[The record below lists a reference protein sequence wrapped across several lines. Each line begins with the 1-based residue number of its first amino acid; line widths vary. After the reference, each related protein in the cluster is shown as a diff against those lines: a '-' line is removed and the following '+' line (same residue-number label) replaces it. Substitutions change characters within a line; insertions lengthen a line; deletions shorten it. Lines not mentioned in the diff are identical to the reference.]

1 MKASLIALGSV
12 VCVVLA
18 CAGLSSCV
26 FYLNP
31 VCTDQI
37 KNGDETGIDCGGS
50 CGKCDLG
57 EGCKIDKDCDE
68 GNCVR
73 GKCTPFPC
81 DNGMQDGVETDID
94 CGGGECRKCA
104 GGRAC
109 AADTDCFS
117 GVCEPGANLCRGL
130 GTVSFADATA
140 YMAGSKPYAMFAG
153 DMNGDGKVDLVVANE
168 IGSSLS
174 VFLNDGAGNFQN
186 MPPEFPTGQ
195 FPTGGLVVD
204 MNGDKVPDVLTSN
217 FHGYSVSLSLN
228 MGNGMLAPFLDF
240 PTTVDKAETSNLAV
254 GYLDDNGKPDD
265 LKRLDVI
272 ATNQSGSSISVY
284 LGQDDFT
291 LGPATTIPVGT
302 MAASVPF
309 SAAIGD
315 FNHDGNDDVA
325 IADDLS
331 AALIVRL
338 GNGDGT
344 FQPEVPY
351 ALRGVRDFVVITAD
365 MNLDGN
371 LDLVCANRGSNN
383 VSVLLGRGDGTFKK
397 AILASTGKDSG
408 PYSIAVADFNKDG
421 VPDVITA
428 NFMSGNATVLLG
440 VGDGNLEVAIDAGPT
455 GSFSYGVAV
464 GDFNGDGNL
473 DFATANAG
481 AQNMTVKMSTA
492 H

>member
-1 MKASLIALGSV
+1 MKAPLVALGSLGLV
-12 VCVVLA
+12 GLFALA
-18 CAGLSSCV
+18 CVGLSSCV

-31 VCTDQI
+31 LCTDQI
-37 KNGDETGIDCGGS
+37 RNGDETGVDCGGS

-57 EGCKIDKDCDE
+57 EGCKVDNDCDE
-68 GNCVR
+68 GNCVG

-81 DNGMQDGVETDID
+81 DNGMKDGQETDID

-109 AADTDCFS
+109 AIDADCFG
-117 GVCEPGANLCRGL
+117 GVCEPGANVCRGL
-130 GTVSFADATA
+130 GTVSFADATP
-140 YMAGSKPYAMFAG
+140 YLAGAKPYAMFSG
-153 DMNGDGKVDLVVANE
+153 DMNGDGKIDLVVANE

-174 VFLNDGAGNFQN
+174 VFLNDGTGTFPN
-186 MPPEFPTGQ
+186 MPPESPTGE
-195 FPTGGLVVD
+195 FPTGGLLVD
-204 MNGDKVPDVLTSN
+204 MNHDGVLDVLTSN
-217 FHGYSVSLSLN
+217 FHGNSVSVSFN
-228 MGNGMLAPFLDF
+228 MGNGMLAPAGNFA
-240 PTTVDKAETSNLAV
+240 TTVDHAETSNLAV
-254 GYLDDNGKPDD
+254 GD
-265 LKRLDVI
+265 LNHDGNLDVI
-272 ATNQSGSSISVY
+272 ATNQSGNSISLY
-284 LGQDDFT
+284 LGLPDGT

-302 MAASVPF
+302 SGASVPF

-371 LDLVCANRGSNN
+371 VDLVCANRGSNN
-383 VSVLLGRGDGTFKK
+383 VSVLLGRGDGTFRK
-397 AILASTGKDSG
+397 AILSSTGRDSG
-408 PYSIAVADFNKDG
+408 PYSIATADFNRDG

-440 VGDGNLEVAIDAGPT
+440 VGDGSLEEAIDAGPT

-464 GDFNGDGNL
+464 GDLNGDGNL